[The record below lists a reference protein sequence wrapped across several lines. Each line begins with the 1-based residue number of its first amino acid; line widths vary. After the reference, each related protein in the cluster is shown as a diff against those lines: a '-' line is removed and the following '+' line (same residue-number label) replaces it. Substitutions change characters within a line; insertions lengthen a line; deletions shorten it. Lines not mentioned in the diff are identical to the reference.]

1 MFEKQS
7 YPKSSPSLPKSTM
20 SASAL
25 AGRESNPG
33 VNRGLVAPDAD
44 RRDGRI
50 AYVRRTLLP
59 GVRTRPTLPPFAPH
73 YNAAGN
79 NSATGVRTLSRFPR
93 SYYYRSN
100 PHHHQL
106 QLSQT
111 PRGERSR
118 VCGGPEFRQFEEIF
132 EFLSFTIQGSFR
144 AFRISQF

>member
-20 SASAL
+20 SAS
-25 AGRESNPG
+25 GRETL
-33 VNRGLVAPDAD
+33 GLTGLWWRQTPIAGTGTHRVRSTHAAPT
-44 RRDGRI
+44 GCTNTT
-50 AYVRRTLLP
+50 Y
-59 GVRTRPTLPPFAPH
+59 APH

-93 SYYYRSN
+93 SYYYRSYS
-100 PHHHQL
+100 HHHQL

-118 VCGGPEFRQFEEIF
+118 VCGGPEFRQFEEVF
-132 EFLSFTIQGSFR
+132 EFLSFTIRGIFR
-144 AFRISQF
+144 AFQVSQFK